1 MSVNDGTA
9 TLLTILGGIGIMFGS
24 SNAAAQ
30 PLQAATGDAYDPDD
44 LLPMFD
50 GGRWDDGG
58 LDVGDGFRVPYV
70 VLVPTPGPIHE
81 PVVPP
86 DRPRRD
92 VVVATGVIGA
102 QRIAAT
108 VVGPFAPP
116 LVVVPVE
123 R

>member
-1 MSVNDGTA
+1 MQTDRHDRNIRMFLVA
-9 TLLTILGGIGIMFGS
+9 TVSAISIAS
-24 SNAAAQ
+24 ARAQ
-30 PLQAATGDAYDPDD
+30 PIQVATGNAYDPVD

-58 LDVGDGFRVPYV
+58 LDVGDGFRVPYI
-70 VLVPTPGPIHE
+70 VLVPT
-81 PVVPP
+81 